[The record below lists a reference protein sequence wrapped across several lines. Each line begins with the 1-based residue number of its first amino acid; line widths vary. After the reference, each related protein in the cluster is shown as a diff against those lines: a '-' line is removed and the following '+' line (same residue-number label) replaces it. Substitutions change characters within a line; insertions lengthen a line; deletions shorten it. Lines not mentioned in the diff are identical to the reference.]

1 MKAIFQFL
9 IGAILAISA
18 LSSSADP
25 QWYND
30 VYPTNSNSQISLV
43 NQSGG
48 TVTAIRNPTAAS
60 VQLNTNTSTRVP
72 SVLVQASATLPV
84 VTIGTT
90 CDPAKETAALSA
102 SDRLTIL
109 VCPPTGL
116 WTISN
121 RTRLRTATEGSSCD
135 PVVDG
140 NLAVDSAGVTLSCQY
155 GAWKYLGLQPFK
167 NTYLLNLSKGL
178 DTGPVTVSCNAGD
191 ILLSITTMACLT
203 AHSGSLE
210 GIISTTNSATLYCD
224 IGNNGIYDGGTLG
237 INCARN

>member
-140 NLAVDSAGVTLSCQY
+140 NLAVDSAGVTLSCQSSVWKRLGATTFSRTGCYWHNDTSTCYNQCPSGHY
-155 GAWKYLGLQPFK
+155 GAGVATF
-167 NTYLLNLSKGL
+167 
-178 DTGPVTVSCNAGD
+178 
-191 ILLSITTMACLT
+191 
-203 AHSGSLE
+203 
-210 GIISTTNSATLYCD
+210 NSAPGCGVSSIKAVPLCCP
-224 IGNNGIYDGGTLG
+224 G
-237 INCARN
+237 